1 MLTRISFTQQWQRFR
16 QPLLKQMNWPQCT
29 QCHSAITISNIHI
42 MVVGGR
48 DKHYGNIDDSWL
60 FNIDTTTWTKVSY

>member
-1 MLTRISFTQQWQRFR
+1 MLFSQQWQTFHK
-16 QPLLKQMNWPQCT
+16 PLERPMNWPQSR
-29 QCHSAITISNIHI
+29 QCHAAVMISNIHI

-48 DKHYGNIDDSWL
+48 DKYYSNIDDSWL